1 MEIYYLLIYKEMDY
15 NKINNTSSNIFN
27 ESSQFDQSRQE
38 DVVNFLREPKASKKL
53 SYQYPVVEEASS
65 YWDRLLAGRLDSIS
79 LIPTTKCAV
88 FTLFLI
94 SFYMGL
100 FGLILFGVSTNI
112 VEIRIPYGEACDQ
125 QSFCNITFF
134 VDELMATPVYVYY
147 ELSNF
152 YSNDLNF
159 VKSINKDQL
168 MGYDIDQEKY
178 CPNAY
183 LQSQMIRQNISASG
197 HHLYLDN
204 ANPCG
209 LAAKYIFNDTFYIM
223 NTEKLTIN
231 VTNLLLPMYK
241 KQFKR
246 HEYYFKQWLDVE
258 NEQVESWFIP
268 QVHSSRFI
276 LYGIING
283 NLNQGSY
290 KFYVNNQYPISIF
303 GGEKTLILQSASELG
318 TKGLTIGL
326 VLLGGSGLSALSSL
340 MLFML
345 KRNKSKTQVQ
355 QEQI

>member
-1 MEIYYLLIYKEMDY
+1 MDY

-27 ESSQFDQSRQE
+27 ESQFDQSRQE
-38 DVVNFLREPKASKKL
+38 DVVNFLREPRTNKKL
-53 SYQYPVVEEASS
+53 SYQYPVVQEATS
-65 YWDRLLAGRLDSIS
+65 YWDQLLAGRLDSIS

-112 VEIRIPYGEACDQ
+112 QEVRIPYGQECDQ
-125 QSFCNITFF
+125 QTYCKITFF
-134 VDELMATPVYVYY
+134 VEELMVTPVYIYY

-159 VKSINKDQL
+159 VQSINKDQL
-168 MGYDIDQEKY
+168 MGYDIDQKKY

-183 LQSQMIRQNISASG
+183 LQSQMIRQNLSASG
-197 HHLYLDN
+197 HHLFLDY

-209 LAAKYIFNDTFYIM
+209 LAAKYIFNDTFLIQSDI
-223 NTEKLTIN
+223 EFKIN
-231 VTNLLLPMYK
+231 ITALLLPMYK

-246 HEYYFKQWLDVE
+246 HQYYFKQWLDVE
-258 NEQVESWFIP
+258 HEYVQSWFIP
-268 QVHSSRFI
+268 QIHSSRFI
-276 LYGIING
+276 LYGLING
-283 NLNQGSY
+283 NLNRGSY
-290 KFYVNNQYPISIF
+290 YLYINNQYPIKIF
-303 GGEKTLILQSASELG
+303 GGEKTLVLQSASELG

-326 VLLGGSGLSALSSL
+326 VLLGGSGFCALSALL
-340 MLFML
+340 IYII
-345 KRNKSKTQVQ
+345 KRNKTKTQVQ